1 MFMSRK
7 ISALAVI
14 VMLFCACG
22 DVSEDA
28 MRLADECEELYDN
41 GRYDA
46 ALSLID
52 SLRRTYPEVTGA
64 RKKAFAI
71 YQKAELAKAQE
82 DVKAT
87 DKALQQASVDFHA
100 IDSVVVRHKA
110 DGVVTAEE
118 LTRHTRMRM
127 MRDSLQTRF
136 DVQCAKIRFI
146 KKKMKE

>member
-1 MFMSRK
+1 MSRK

-22 DVSEDA
+22 VVRADA
-28 MRLADECEELYDN
+28 MRLAAECEDLYDN

-64 RKKAFAI
+64 RKKAFVI